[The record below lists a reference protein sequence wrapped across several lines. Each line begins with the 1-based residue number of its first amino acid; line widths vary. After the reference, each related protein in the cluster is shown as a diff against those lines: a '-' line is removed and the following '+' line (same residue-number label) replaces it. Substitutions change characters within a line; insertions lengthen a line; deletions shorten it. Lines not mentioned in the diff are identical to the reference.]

1 MGFFFLLFFAQ
12 KICDVV
18 KVESSIGRFSQIW
31 LQAQYEKKKHHSLF
45 SATLLEPCIE
55 I

>member
-1 MGFFFLLFFAQ
+1 MGFFFLFLLHNFY
-12 KICDVV
+12 CDVV

-45 SATLLEPCIE
+45 LVTLLEPCIE